1 VPDVSLGSIKL
12 GGNREASEAKYF
24 KLNDAHRIIR
34 EAREPYKTIF
44 ALAFASGLRSGEI
57 LGIRVADL
65 DFERRIIQPRTQ
77 ADDRTRESRQLKTP
91 KSKDTIP
98 MTAETISML
107 EEYLKYHWKS
117 NPQGLLFPNRRGRP
131 CKRAYVVKFG
141 LWPILKRLGLPT
153 QRFGL
158 HAFRHGLGTALA
170 DKRVSPKLVQ
180 SILRHADIKTTF
192 RYYVHA
198 DADVQRE
205 ALAQIQSLQ
214 KV

>member
-1 VPDVSLGSIKL
+1 V
-12 GGNREASEAKYF
+12 
-24 KLNDAHRIIR
+24 
-34 EAREPYKTIF
+34 
-44 ALAFASGLRSGEI
+44 
-57 LGIRVADL
+57 DL
-65 DFERRIIQPRTQ
+65 DFDRRIIQPRTQ

-91 KSKDTIP
+91 KSKDTIS
-98 MTAETISML
+98 MTDETIRML
-107 EEYLKYHWKS
+107 EDYLRDHWKD
-117 NPQGLLFPNRRGRP
+117 NPRGLLFPNRRGRP
-131 CKRAYVVKFG
+131 CKRANVVRFG

-170 DKRVSPKLVQ
+170 DNRTSPKIVQ

-192 RYYVHA
+192 RYYVHV

-205 ALAQIQSLQ
+205 ALAQVQSLQ

>member
-1 VPDVSLGSIKL
+1 M
-12 GGNREASEAKYF
+12 
-24 KLNDAHRIIR
+24 
-34 EAREPYKTIF
+34 
-44 ALAFASGLRSGEI
+44 
-57 LGIRVADL
+57 
-65 DFERRIIQPRTQ
+65 
-77 ADDRTRESRQLKTP
+77 TP
-91 KSKDTIP
+91 
-98 MTAETISML
+98 ETISML
-107 EEYLKYHWKS
+107 EAYLKYHWKS

-170 DKRVSPKLVQ
+170 DNRVSPKLVQ

-198 DADVQRE
+198 DADAQRE